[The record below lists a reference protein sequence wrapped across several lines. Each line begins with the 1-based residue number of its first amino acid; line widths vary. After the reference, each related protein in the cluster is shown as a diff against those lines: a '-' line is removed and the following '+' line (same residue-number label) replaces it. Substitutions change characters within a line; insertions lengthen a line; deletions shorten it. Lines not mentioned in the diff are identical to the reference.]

1 MGLTI
6 YCRKTDLSMDLGG
19 GGFLRLRRKVAE
31 LAGGP
36 FFPVYQEVCSW
47 YPGSNGETTEEFDR
61 RINEVTRKILAEKK
75 ADIKIVD
82 FLLQSDVGGRIHYG
96 ACKNILKIIGNYD
109 DNIMYGYAAWGEQ
122 SRFSRFRRILEDCVA
137 TKSDMIWR

>member
-1 MGLTI
+1 M
-6 YCRKTDLSMDLGG
+6 
-19 GGFLRLRRKVAE
+19 
-31 LAGGP
+31 
-36 FFPVYQEVCSW
+36 
-47 YPGSNGETTEEFDR
+47 
-61 RINEVTRKILAEKK
+61 
-75 ADIKIVD
+75 D

-96 ACKNILKIIGNYD
+96 ACKNILKIIGDYD

>member
-1 MGLTI
+1 M
-6 YCRKTDLSMDLGG
+6 
-19 GGFLRLRRKVAE
+19 
-31 LAGGP
+31 
-36 FFPVYQEVCSW
+36 
-47 YPGSNGETTEEFDR
+47 
-61 RINEVTRKILAEKK
+61 TRKILAEKK

-96 ACKNILKIIGNYD
+96 ACKNILKIIGDYD